1 MSTALL
7 FVPPDERAAALVRY
21 RWWIAGR
28 AVKAACKAIGEVVIP
43 AFREIARSFGVVF
56 EWIKSRFR
64 RLSPAWRRSDGMSA
78 RRWRAHKRLLR
89 RGRDAERVARRRLG
103 DPGWAI
109 IHGAVR

>member
-7 FVPPDERAAALVRY
+7 FVPLDERAAALIRY
-21 RWWIAGR
+21 RWWIAVR
-28 AVKAACKAIGEVVIP
+28 AVKAACRAIGEVVVATFRGTAQ
-43 AFREIARSFGVVF
+43 AFGEVF

-78 RRWRAHKRLLR
+78 RQWRAHKRLLR
-89 RGRDAERVARRRLG
+89 RGRDADRAVRRRLG